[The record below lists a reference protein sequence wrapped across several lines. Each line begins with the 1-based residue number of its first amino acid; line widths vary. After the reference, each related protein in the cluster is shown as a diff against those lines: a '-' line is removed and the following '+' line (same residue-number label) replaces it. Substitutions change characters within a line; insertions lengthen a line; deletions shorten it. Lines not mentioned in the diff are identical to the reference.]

1 MVRVSLT
8 VDNFARN
15 SKGLQINTQG
25 LKSKGPIGERF
36 QAWGAGGD
44 VKVVD
49 ILVQNKPS
57 L

>member
-25 LKSKGPIGERF
+25 LKSKGPIDERF
-36 QAWGAGGD
+36 QARGWGELMF
-44 VKVVD
+44 K
-49 ILVQNKPS
+49 LWTF
-57 L
+57 